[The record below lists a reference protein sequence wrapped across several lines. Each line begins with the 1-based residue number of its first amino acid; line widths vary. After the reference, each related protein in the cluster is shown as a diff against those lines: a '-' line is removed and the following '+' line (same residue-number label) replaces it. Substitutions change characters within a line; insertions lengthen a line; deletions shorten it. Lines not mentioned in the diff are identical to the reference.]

1 MRTRIFSRRWML
13 VAILVCSLTG
23 LMLAGTLDRAEAA
36 PQLADQAVKY
46 IKNEF
51 AEYGVINVDMG
62 VGSYAYSILAAAG
75 VDVSTWRHEG
85 IGFKEAL
92 FDAIKSDV
100 ARADQVSAKRLAHD
114 LAAAKA
120 LGQQNLVD
128 QLLSLLKN
136 RQSNAGFDQIG
147 PLSIYSNMPALET
160 LSRLD
165 LLEKLDCGLAKDYI
179 LDQRYSGT
187 EDRHRGS
194 WGSVDNGHFYP
205 DFMAVTAAV
214 RMLSRMDPG
223 GNDAELQQTITNGLD
238 WLKRQQ
244 QPAGNFMAGMD
255 DTLIDT
261 CDLIITLKELGM
273 DPATW
278 VSSAGKSPVD
288 YLHSEALNADGS
300 FGQSQNAMDATLV
313 LWACKAMEDQPD
325 TQPKLGEE
333 EQPVQPEPGA
343 KEEQPMPI
351 GPQEQPAS
359 VEQVVQSQPFND
371 ITNHWAR
378 ESIALMAEKGITA
391 GYADGSFRPDAQ
403 VTRNEIA
410 AMLVRLL
417 QPQTASAQDVQLVK
431 EGFADAGDIPDWVL
445 ADVAAAL
452 REGLVSGYP
461 HPDGSLNFTGSRDV
475 NRAELAVMMGRIV
488 EMKLGQVQRG
498 PLDFADNDL
507 IPDWAQSS
515 ISIVSAAGIAGG
527 YPDQT
532 FRAGQPVTRAEAAS
546 MMGRLIAQI
555 PGNQVAVG

>member
-1 MRTRIFSRRWML
+1 MRTRIFSRRWIL

-23 LMLAGTLDRAEAA
+23 LMLVGVLDRVEAT
-36 PQLADQAVKY
+36 PQLTEQAVKY

-51 AEYGVINVDMG
+51 AEYGVVNVDMG
-62 VGSYAYSILAAAG
+62 VGSYAFFVLAAGG
-75 VDVSTWRHEG
+75 VDVSAWRHEG

-92 FDAIKSDV
+92 SDAIKSDI

-120 LGQQNLVD
+120 LGQQNLVE
-128 QLLSLLKN
+128 QLLLLLKN
-136 RQSNAGFDQIG
+136 RQSDAGFDQIG

-214 RMLSRMDPG
+214 RMLSRMDPS

-261 CDLIITLKELGM
+261 CDLIITLKELEM

-278 VSSAGKSPVD
+278 LSSAGTSPVD
-288 YLHSEALNADGS
+288 YLYSEALNADGS
-300 FGQSQNAMDATLV
+300 FGQSQNVMDATLV
-313 LWACKAMEDQPD
+313 LWACKVLEDQPSA
-325 TQPKLGEE
+325 QPKPDAEKE
-333 EQPVQPEPGA
+333 HPVQPEPGA
-343 KEEQPMPI
+343 KEEQPVPT
-351 GPQEQPAS
+351 GPQEQPAP

-391 GYADGSFRPDAQ
+391 GYDDGSFRPDAQ
-403 VTRNEIA
+403 VTRSEIA
-410 AMLVRLL
+410 TMLVRLL
-417 QPQTASAQDVQLVK
+417 QPQAASAQDLQFVK
-431 EGFADAGDIPDWVL
+431 ESFADAGDIPDWAL

-461 HPDGSLNFTGSRDV
+461 QGDGASNFAGSRDV

-488 EMKLGQVQRG
+488 EMKLGQVQQG

-515 ISIVSAAGIAGG
+515 INIVSAVGIAGG

-555 PGNQVAVG
+555 PGN

>member
-1 MRTRIFSRRWML
+1 MMRTIIFSRRRML
-13 VAILVCSLTG
+13 LAILVCSLTG
-23 LMLAGTLDRAEAA
+23 LMLVGTLDRAEAT
-36 PQLADQAVKY
+36 PQLAEQAAKY

-51 AEYGVINVDMG
+51 MEYGVINVDMG
-62 VGSYAYSILAAAG
+62 VGSYAYSVLAAAG

-85 IGFKEAL
+85 TGFKEAL
-92 FDAIKSDV
+92 IDAIKGDI

-136 RQSNAGFDQIG
+136 RQNGAGFDQIG

-165 LLEKLDCGLAKDYI
+165 LLEKLDYSLAKDYI

-187 EDRHRGS
+187 EDKHRGS
-194 WGSVDNGHFYP
+194 WGSLDNGHYYP
-205 DFMAVTAAV
+205 DFMAATAAV

-223 GNDAELQQTITNGLD
+223 GNDAELQQAITNGLD
-238 WLKRQQ
+238 WLKKQQ

-273 DPATW
+273 GPADW

-300 FGQSQNAMDATLV
+300 FGQSQNVMDATLV
-313 LWACKAMEDQPD
+313 LWACRALEDQPD
-325 TQPKLGEE
+325 TQPKPGAEE
-333 EQPVQPEPGA
+333 EQPGQPESGA
-343 KEEQPMPI
+343 KEEQPVPME
-351 GPQEQPAS
+351 PQEELVQEDPVAQPRL
-359 VEQVVQSQPFND
+359 FTD
-371 ITNHWAR
+371 ITDHWAR

-391 GYADGSFRPDAQ
+391 GYADGFFRPDAQ

-417 QPQTASAQDVQLVK
+417 QPQAASAHDLQFVK
-431 EGFADAGDIPDWVL
+431 ESFADAGDIPDWAL

-452 REGLVSGYP
+452 REDLVSGYP
-461 HPDGSLNFTGSRDV
+461 QPDGSLNLAGNRDV
-475 NRAELAVMMGRIV
+475 NRAELAVMMARIV
-488 EMKLGQVQRG
+488 EMKLGEVQPG
-498 PLDFADNDL
+498 PLGFVDNDL

-515 ISIVSAAGIAGG
+515 IGIVSAAGIAGG

-532 FRAGQPVTRAEAAS
+532 FRAGRPVTRAEAAS

-555 PGNQVAVG
+555 PGN